1 MKYPPSTPC
10 NGSTLVTSA
19 ERLEHPARCCNRATT
34 PPLRPK
40 ISRQKAKNTC
50 LYQSS
55 ILFLAQRFNFWGVF
69 NQIEEGKQMESVA
82 RACLQSALKAVNYV
96 LGLVG
101 IGVIIYS
108 LRSIGIW
115 YLRTGDFSS
124 IAVAD
129 GNPPWF
135 VLMKLPPLLSEF
147 MCASLGIGISL
158 ILITCA
164 GHIAAET
171 ANDHCLS
178 CNNHFLWVSSKIN
191 IDAGSFFKI
200 MVIRIYVHEAAAAAD
215 IFLNRDWEQDFP
227 EDITGKFDELKNFVR
242 SNSELGQWIGAL
254 IIASEALSIFL
265 SILLKALGPED
276 QTDYES
282 DDDVVQTRLPFLRNQ
297 VQKTPHVPDQQL
309 MAFDC

>member
-1 MKYPPSTPC
+1 M
-10 NGSTLVTSA
+10 
-19 ERLEHPARCCNRATT
+19 
-34 PPLRPK
+34 
-40 ISRQKAKNTC
+40 
-50 LYQSS
+50 YQPS

-69 NQIEEGKQMESVA
+69 FQIEEGKRMGSVV

-101 IGVIIYS
+101 IGVIMYS
-108 LRSIGIW
+108 LRSIGAW
-115 YLRTGDFSS
+115 HLRTGDCSS

-129 GNPPWF
+129 RNPPWF
-135 VLMKLPPLLSEF
+135 I
-147 MCASLGIGISL
+147 CASLGIGISL
-158 ILITCA
+158 ILITCT

-178 CNNHFLWVSSKIN
+178 CYVIVVFLL
-191 IDAGSFFKI
+191 I
-200 MVIRIYVHEAAAAAD
+200 MLEAAAAAD

-227 EDITGKFDELKNFVR
+227 EDITGKFDDLKNFVR

-254 IIASEALSIFL
+254 IISFRSKNDALSIFL
-265 SILLKALGPED
+265 SMLLKALGPED

-297 VQKTPHVPDQQL
+297 VQKTPHMPDQQL
-309 MAFDC
+309 MAP

>member
-1 MKYPPSTPC
+1 
-10 NGSTLVTSA
+10 
-19 ERLEHPARCCNRATT
+19 
-34 PPLRPK
+34 
-40 ISRQKAKNTC
+40 
-50 LYQSS
+50 
-55 ILFLAQRFNFWGVF
+55 
-69 NQIEEGKQMESVA
+69 MESVA

-135 VLMKLPPLLSEF
+135 

-178 CNNHFLWVSSKIN
+178 CYAIVVFLL
-191 IDAGSFFKI
+191 I
-200 MVIRIYVHEAAAAAD
+200 MLEAAAAAD

>member
-1 MKYPPSTPC
+1 MKYPPSTSC

-34 PPLRPK
+34 PPLPPK

-69 NQIEEGKQMESVA
+69 NQNEEGKQMESVA

-101 IGVIIYS
+101 IGVIMYS
-108 LRSIGIW
+108 LRSISIW

-129 GNPPWF
+129 GNPPW
-135 VLMKLPPLLSEF
+135 F

-178 CNNHFLWVSSKIN
+178 C
-191 IDAGSFFKI
+191 
-200 MVIRIYVHEAAAAAD
+200 
-215 IFLNRDWEQDFP
+215 DFP

-276 QTDYES
+276 QADYES
-282 DDDVVQTRLPFLRNQ
+282 DNDVVQTRLPFLRNQ

-309 MAFDC
+309 IALDC